1 VVLREIASP
10 SLLCW
15 FLLTLALLG
24 SVGQAQTTSEMLIVP
39 WYGDVFESQ
48 TDLFLF
54 PSGHLTPGTGTAKL
68 TEIDSQGRWRF
79 NQEDRAPAMGYGLH
93 VVALGSEQQ
102 AVPPIL
108 TDISGAGAM
117 TLGSVSGWEIDAEAG
132 AGYAG
137 NHVFS
142 DGAAWYGRGTILAT
156 HSFSADRELQF
167 LVEYDGNRSTFPD
180 APLPGVEYRD
190 KVNDQLS
197 FILGYPTTSITF
209 KPIEPLECTVNWY
222 IPQSFDANLEYTIT
236 QHWSVV
242 GTFAATDLPFHST
255 TLPSDRRLF
264 FLQNR
269 FEAAVRWTLSDS
281 FNLLVA
287 AGYAFDRRINSG
299 WDERK
304 LTPVASL
311 SDQPYLRLTAT
322 ISF

>member
-1 VVLREIASP
+1 MNASATRVVGAIFAGLTFLSVAAS
-10 SLLCW
+10 
-15 FLLTLALLG
+15 G
-24 SVGQAQTTSEMLIVP
+24 QTTSEMLISP

-68 TEIDSQGRWRF
+68 TEVDSQGRWRF

-93 VVALGSEQQ
+93 VIALGSEQQ
-102 AVPPIL
+102 IVPPTL
-108 TDISGAGAM
+108 TDVSGGGAIP
-117 TLGSVSGWEIDAEAG
+117 LGSIGGWDIDAEAG
-132 AGYAG
+132 GGYAG

-142 DGAAWYGRGTILAT
+142 DGAAWYGRGTVLAT

-180 APLPGVEYRD
+180 VPLPGVEYRD
-190 KVNDQLS
+190 KLNDWFS
-197 FILGYPTTSITF
+197 FIVGYPTTSVTF
-209 KPIEPLECTVNWY
+209 KPVAPLECTFNWY
-222 IPQSFDANLEYTIT
+222 IPESFDANLEYTFSP
-236 QHWSVV
+236 HWSVV

-269 FEAAVRWTLSDS
+269 FEAAVRWTLGDS
-281 FNLLVA
+281 FNVLVA
-287 AGYAFDRRINSG
+287 AGYGFDRRLSSG

-304 LTPVASL
+304 LMPIASL
-311 SDQPYLRLTAT
+311 SDQPYLRLTVA